1 MKVLIIEDEQELVTS
16 ISTYLTQQ
24 GFVCDSALD
33 FDHADLLINLYKYDC
48 IVVDITLPDGSGL
61 EIIKQLKEIRSSAG
75 IIIVSAKNALDDKIN
90 GLAIGADDYL
100 PKPFHLAELN
110 ARIKAVIRRKLF
122 DGENEITFNE
132 IRLIP
137 EEHRVFVYDNSVD
150 LTRKEFDLLLYMIT
164 NQKQVVTKESIAEH
178 LWGSQSDLMDSFEFI
193 YSHVKNLR
201 KS

>member
-75 IIIVSAKNALDDKIN
+75 IIIVSA
-90 GLAIGADDYL
+90 
-100 PKPFHLAELN
+100 
-110 ARIKAVIRRKLF
+110 
-122 DGENEITFNE
+122 
-132 IRLIP
+132 
-137 EEHRVFVYDNSVD
+137 
-150 LTRKEFDLLLYMIT
+150 
-164 NQKQVVTKESIAEH
+164 
-178 LWGSQSDLMDSFEFI
+178 
-193 YSHVKNLR
+193 
-201 KS
+201 

>member
-122 DGENEITFNE
+122 DGEIVLSGGCSGDFEITFAPSEPRDKPFRKPFE
-132 IRLIP
+132 IQRPRP
-137 EEHRVFVYDNSVD
+137 EERDFSY
-150 LTRKEFDLLLYMIT
+150 
-164 NQKQVVTKESIAEH
+164 
-178 LWGSQSDLMDSFEFI
+178 
-193 YSHVKNLR
+193 LR
-201 KS
+201 GRDHKLPASGIQENTQ